1 MRAVLD
7 SWAVLAYLQDEPAAD
22 RVSRYLEQGECVLNV
37 VNCTEVLSLLTRRR
51 GHEVAGRFLHDVT
64 HPRSPIRLIVAGPRL
79 ANRAAEVKA
88 GGGMSLADAYAAATT
103 LLLPQG
109 ILLTG
114 DPELLAGSSRWGYQL
129 EWLGA
134 GER

>member
-1 MRAVLD
+1 

-22 RVSRYLEQGECVLNV
+22 RVARYLEQGECVLNV
-37 VNCTEVLSLLTRRR
+37 VNCTEVLYQLMRRR
-51 GHEVAGRFLHDVT
+51 GHAAAGRFLHDVAD
-64 HPRSPIRLIVAGPRL
+64 PRSPVRLMVAGPRL

-88 GGGMSLADAYAAATT
+88 GGGMSLAGAYAAATT
-103 LLLPQG
+103 LLLPEG

-114 DPELLAGSSRWGYQL
+114 DPELLLGSSRWGYQV

-134 GER
+134 GEG